1 MSLTLNTMS
10 GPAVR
15 EDGTLRDASE
25 LEWCHSASPTPNLSP
40 LATPNLLPLATPDLC
55 KKKSPMKS
63 KEKKRKNFSSR
74 LSNHLSYQQQQPE
87 GCI

>member
-1 MSLTLNTMS
+1 MS
-10 GPAVR
+10 GPVLG

-40 LATPNLLPLATPDLC
+40 LATPDLC
-55 KKKSPMKS
+55 KKMSPMKS
-63 KEKKRKNFSSR
+63 KEKKKKKSSSK
-74 LSNHLSYQQQQPE
+74 LSHHLSYQQQQQE